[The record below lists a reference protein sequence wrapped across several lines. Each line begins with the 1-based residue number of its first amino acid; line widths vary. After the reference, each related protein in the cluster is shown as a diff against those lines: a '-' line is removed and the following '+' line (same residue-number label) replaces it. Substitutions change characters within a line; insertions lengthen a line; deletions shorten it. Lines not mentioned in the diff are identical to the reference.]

1 MCIQF
6 LINAVVVP
14 VLSVD
19 SATAT
24 SISLSW
30 TSAGS
35 DMTSY
40 ELMWQRDTSGECSD
54 VGGDSLTV
62 PSTIHV
68 IMGLEEDSIYSATV
82 IATNVAVSRV
92 VSDAVTAMTLEAGE
106 K

>member
-1 MCIQF
+1 MTLF
-6 LINAVVVP
+6 FNAVVVP

-19 SATAT
+19 STTAT

-30 TSAGS
+30 TSAGL
-35 DMTSY
+35 DVTSY
-40 ELMWQRDTSGECSD
+40 ELMWQRDTLGECSD
-54 VGGDSLTV
+54 VGGDSLTLT
-62 PSTIHV
+62 STNSV

-82 IATNVAVSRV
+82 IANNVAVSRA